1 MPRTYSLPKSS
12 ILRGR
17 KNFEAI
23 FLHSTQYVHHGRLL
37 AKFEVFNREKDIETL
52 AFYAAFLTPK
62 RIGKATKRNRTRR
75 KMKEVFRQARPSFL
89 DEISSNLPAVEVH
102 CAFIAKTK
110 DYPYQDMSIDFSRI
124 LQKLSHQ
131 LIKKYGMKPTDTPS

>member
-1 MPRTYSLPKSS
+1 
-12 ILRGR
+12 
-17 KNFEAI
+17 
-23 FLHSTQYVHHGRLL
+23 LL

>member
-1 MPRTYSLPKSS
+1 MPRIYSLPKSS

-23 FLHSTQYVHHGRLL
+23 FLHSTHYVHHGRLL

-52 AFYAAFLTPK
+52 SFLAAFLTPK
-62 RIGKATKRNRTRR
+62 RIGKANKRNRTRR
-75 KMKEVFRQARPSFL
+75 KMKEVFRMARPSFL
-89 DEISSNLPAVEVH
+89 ENLSICVPEIEVH
-102 CAFIAKTK
+102 CAFIAKTQ
-110 DYPYQDMSIDFSRI
+110 DYRFEDMNRDFDGI

-131 LIKKYGMKPTDTPS
+131 LVKNYGNKSTDTPI

>member
-23 FLHSTQYVHHGRLL
+23 FLHSTQYVHYGRLL
-37 AKFEVFNREKDIETL
+37 AKFEVFDREKVVE
-52 AFYAAFLTPK
+52 ASNFYAAFLTPK

-75 KMKEVFRQARPSFL
+75 KMKEVYRMARPSFL
-89 DEISSNLPAVEVH
+89 ANLHSSLPGIEVH

-110 DYPYQDMSIDFSRI
+110 DYPFEDIALDFGKI
-124 LQKLSHQ
+124 LEKLSHQ
-131 LIKKYGMKPTDTPS
+131 LVKKYGNKPTDTPL

>member
-52 AFYAAFLTPK
+52 NFLAAFLTPK
-62 RIGKATKRNRTRR
+62 RIGKAAKRNRTRR
-75 KMKEVFRQARPSFL
+75 KMKEMFRKARPSFIA
-89 DEISSNLPAVEVH
+89 EISAVLPALEVQ
-102 CAFIAKTK
+102 CAFIAKTQ
-110 DYPYQDMSIDFSRI
+110 DYLYEDMQRDFDKI
-124 LQKLSHQ
+124 LTKLSHQ
-131 LIKKYGMKPTDTPS
+131 LVKKYGNKPTDTP